1 MKKYNIL
8 VAEDHPLTRQT
19 LVYQLKKRPWV
30 NEVEAVENG
39 QQAIESVAAKKPDIV
54 LMDID
59 MPVLNGKDATVEIKK
74 KHRDL
79 LIIMLTAHKD
89 RENVLDSFSSGA
101 NGYCVKDIKIDE
113 LYNVINILEDGG
125 IWVDTKIAGFIF
137 DVLKHIDE
145 AQKQQ
150 KVSIDDFNITERER
164 ETLKLVADG
173 LSNDEIAEKLFISR
187 NTVKNHI
194 ASLISKLAVKD
205 RVQIAVFALKNNLV
219 D

>member
-8 VAEDHPLTRQT
+8 TAEDHPLTRQT
-19 LVYQLKKRPWV
+19 LVYQLKKQPWV
-30 NEVEAVENG
+30 NEVISAENGKQAVEAMDNNK
-39 QQAIESVAAKKPDIV
+39 IDVV

-59 MPVLNGKDATVEIKK
+59 MPIMNGIEATVEIKK
-74 KHRDL
+74 KHRDST
-79 LIIMLTAHKD
+79 IIMLTGHKD
-89 RENVLDSFSSGA
+89 RENVLESFSSGA
-101 NGYCVKDIKIDE
+101 NGYCVKDIKVDE
-113 LYNVINILEDGG
+113 IFNIINIVEDGG
-125 IWVDTKIAGFIF
+125 IWVDKKIAGFIF

-145 AQKQQ
+145 AHKQQ

-205 RVQIAVFALKNNLV
+205 RVQVAVFALKNNLV